1 MPPMNVLLEEAIV
14 ARPEFHRARIM
25 PESKPADESHEVL
38 LPKGDWYIIPPVEGD
53 WTVDATPDGRGGQH
67 MRMEYA
73 DGYGASVYMRADGT
87 LRVRLYRHE
96 QPHPLELDETSLHVW
111 FRDV

>member
-1 MPPMNVLLEEAIV
+1 
-14 ARPEFHRARIM
+14 M
-25 PESKPADESHEVL
+25 PESSLADESYEVL

-67 MRMEYA
+67 MQMKYDA
-73 DGYGASVYMRADGT
+73 GYSASVYMRSDGA
-87 LRVRLYRHE
+87 LRVRLYKDRL
-96 QPHPLELDETSLHVW
+96 PHPMELDRTNLHVW